1 MINATCAQY
10 VMRQNTISKSNFI
23 PDKQDRLTFSCV
35 LLDYND
41 AFTGVIKITIQKL
54 VLIQSLTD
62 KRLF

>member
-1 MINATCAQY
+1 
-10 VMRQNTISKSNFI
+10 MRQNTISKSNFI